1 MKEPGTSGKTVSGLD
16 PIGNTVHVQQEFTTQ
31 FCCVCDEI
39 VHNSDDGEIIGFAFR
54 WHVSLLFSFFYLI
67 VSFSITSMRI
77 YPVCHSSRM
86 SEHGVIGVL
95 CSDQQ
100 GLALSGS
107 WSLCQLYNSLINYT
121 TPSSLLA
128 ILSFSIQHQDNVF
141 LYYLKVII
149 NKSLVNHMTFILL
162 SFLS

>member
-1 MKEPGTSGKTVSGLD
+1 M
-16 PIGNTVHVQQEFTTQ
+16 
-31 FCCVCDEI
+31 C
-39 VHNSDDGEIIGFAFR
+39 
-54 WHVSLLFSFFYLI
+54 
-67 VSFSITSMRI
+67 I
-77 YPVCHSSRM
+77 YPVCYSSRM

-107 WSLCQLYNSLINYT
+107 CSLCQVYNSLINYI

-128 ILSFSIQHQDNVF
+128 ILSFGIQHQYNVF
-141 LYYLKVII
+141 LYYLKVIS
-149 NKSLVNHMTFILL
+149 NKSLVNHMTFILI

>member
-67 VSFSITSMRI
+67 ISFSITSMRI

-107 WSLCQLYNSLINYT
+107 WSLCQLYNSLI
-121 TPSSLLA
+121 
-128 ILSFSIQHQDNVF
+128 SFSIQHQDNVF